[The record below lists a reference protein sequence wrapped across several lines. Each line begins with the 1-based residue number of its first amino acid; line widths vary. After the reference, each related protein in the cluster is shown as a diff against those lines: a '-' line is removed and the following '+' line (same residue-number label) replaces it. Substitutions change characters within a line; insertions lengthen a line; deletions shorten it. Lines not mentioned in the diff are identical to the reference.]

1 MQRRQFIAGC
11 SVACAAIGAVEIPS
25 LLAGGSTVK
34 AAATAGTVRDSY
46 AALVGSRFRVYRD
59 AKFADTVTLS
69 RVVDGPATDKRLE
82 QFTLVFGGAYRPD
95 LATGTYSLV
104 GADGASRE
112 MHLEPTADQTYRA
125 TFCLL
130 TT

>member
-11 SVACAAIGAVEIPS
+11 SVACTAIGTVEVPS
-25 LLAGGSTVK
+25 LFAGSSTVE
-34 AAATAGTVRDSY
+34 AAAVAGTVRETY

-59 AKFADTVTLS
+59 SKFADTITLS
-69 RVVDGPATDKRLE
+69 RVVDAPVNDERLQ

-95 LATGTYSLV
+95 LADGTYSLV
-104 GADGASRE
+104 GADGVSRRV
-112 MHLEPTADQTYRA
+112 HLKPTADRTYHA
-125 TFCLL
+125 TYCLL